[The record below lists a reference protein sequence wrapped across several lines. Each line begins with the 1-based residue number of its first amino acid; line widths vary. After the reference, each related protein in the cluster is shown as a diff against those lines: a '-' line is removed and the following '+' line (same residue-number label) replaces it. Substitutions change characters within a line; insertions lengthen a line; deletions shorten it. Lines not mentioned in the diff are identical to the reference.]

1 MVPMLLIFV
10 AGYLA
15 MTRLPATA
23 SEPVPEI
30 ASSESA
36 LSWWGRFASRPAY
49 ALRSLAAIG
58 AIGVVL
64 LGAAPMVAASTNSVG
79 DPLLTEAINGNP
91 AFTNVAA
98 VPFKLVDQDGSS
110 VSLGDLRGKVVAL
123 TFLDPVCTTD
133 CPLIAQEFAEA
144 DQMLGALAS
153 RAEFVA
159 IVANPIYRS
168 VAATAAFTRT
178 EGLAR
183 VKNWLFL
190 TGSLSALKRVWNA
203 YGIAVAV
210 EPAGAMV
217 AHSEIAYL
225 IDQKGRVRVIL
236 NSDPGGGTAPMRSSF
251 AGLVA
256 GELRHLLTAS

>member
-1 MVPMLLIFV
+1 
-10 AGYLA
+10 
-15 MTRLPATA
+15 
-23 SEPVPEI
+23 
-30 ASSESA
+30 
-36 LSWWGRFASRPAY
+36 
-49 ALRSLAAIG
+49 
-58 AIGVVL
+58 
-64 LGAAPMVAASTNSVG
+64 
-79 DPLLTEAINGNP
+79 
-91 AFTNVAA
+91 